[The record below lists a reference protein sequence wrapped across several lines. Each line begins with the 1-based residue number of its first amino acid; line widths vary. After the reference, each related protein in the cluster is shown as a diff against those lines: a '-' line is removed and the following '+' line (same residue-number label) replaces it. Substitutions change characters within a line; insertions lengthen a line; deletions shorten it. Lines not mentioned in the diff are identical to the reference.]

1 MKNSLLIDDTG
12 VLQMASST
20 DDGTN
25 SLIVNGTTIP
35 TSDWIGSG
43 DYTFTINSVTYT
55 ITKAPNSTGNYQLIK
70 DSETEFHFARAYSVQ
85 EELINLIYPV
95 GSLYWSVNDVNPS
108 TYFGGSWIK
117 NMEVSGSYAWERV

>member
-1 MKNSLLIDDTG
+1 MKNILLIDDSG
-12 VLQMASST
+12 VLQMASSI

-25 SLIVNGTTIP
+25 SFYINDDEIP
-35 TSDWIGSG
+35 ELYWIGTG
-43 DYTFTINSVTYT
+43 GYIFTIGNVTYT

-117 NMEVSGSYAWERV
+117 NMEVSGAYAWERV

>member
-1 MKNSLLIDDTG
+1 
-12 VLQMASST
+12 MASST

-25 SLIVNGTTIP
+25 SLFVNDREIP
-35 TSDWIGSG
+35 TSYWVGSG
-43 DYTFTINSVTYT
+43 DYAFNVGGVTYT
-55 ITKAPNSTGNYQLIK
+55 ITMAPDLNGNYQLIK
-70 DSETEFHFARAYSVQ
+70 DDDTEFHFARAYSVQ

-117 NMEVSGSYAWERV
+117 NMEVSGAYAWERV

>member
-1 MKNSLLIDDTG
+1 MKNSLIIDDTG

-25 SLIVNGTTIP
+25 SLFVNDREIP
-35 TSDWIGSG
+35 TSYWVGSG
-43 DYTFTINSVTYT
+43 DYAFNVGGVTYT
-55 ITKAPNSTGNYQLIK
+55 ITMAPDLNGNYQLIK
-70 DSETEFHFARAYSVQ
+70 DDDTEFHFARAYSVQ